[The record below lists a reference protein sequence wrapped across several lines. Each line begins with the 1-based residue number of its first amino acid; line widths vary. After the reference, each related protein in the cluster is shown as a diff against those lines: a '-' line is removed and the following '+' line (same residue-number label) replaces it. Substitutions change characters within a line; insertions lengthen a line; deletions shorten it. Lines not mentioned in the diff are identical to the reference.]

1 MPRETLTQFY
11 FKTHLGL
18 AFREKAEKHEL
29 TPSEERL
36 SHVRVKKT
44 LHCGGWWSRGPW
56 GPSSGPGG
64 LQRGAGQPGEAA
76 WPVPPLTA

>member
-44 LHCGGWWSRGPW
+44 LHCGGGGPEAHGVPAQAPAGFREEQASRE
-56 GPSSGPGG
+56 
-64 LQRGAGQPGEAA
+64 RQPGLCR
-76 WPVPPLTA
+76 P